1 MGTSARRPT
10 AFTLIEM
17 LVVIA
22 IITVLI
28 ALLMPAVQYAREA
41 ARQKQCLNNL
51 KQIGVALHSYATAHR
66 LFPPGCVMPDDFG
79 PDYSCSTPECAINKG
94 RAGTMGASWLVQ
106 LLPNLDQQVVFNAW
120 NSNLPI
126 RHPANATVVSF
137 NNQMFICP
145 SDTGSRELFQEAF
158 ENPAFDTP
166 MAKGNYAGN
175 FGATGWNFDILFV
188 QQPPYTMG
196 VFGQNFGAAPDV
208 ITRNDGTAHTIA
220 AAEVRRAE
228 TGAGLADVRGVWTI
242 GVMGAA
248 AFAGRMDEPQDSD
261 APNVPGQLLPNDA
274 SPDLIPYC
282 AMGDDVTLPCLEVRD
297 ENPLQF
303 PHPQSMNQIPK
314 SRQGAAPRS
323 LHPGGVHVLM
333 ADGSARFLSENI
345 TPSLYHA
352 LLTIRNKEPVE
363 ENF

>member
-1 MGTSARRPT
+1 M
-10 AFTLIEM
+10 EM

-22 IITVLI
+22 IIAVLM

-51 KQIGVALHSYATAHR
+51 KQIGVALQSYASAHR

-79 PDYSCSTPECAINKG
+79 PNYSCSTPECAINRG

-106 LLPNLDQQVVFNAW
+106 LLANLDQQATYNAW
-120 NSNLPI
+120 NASLPI
-126 RHPANATVVSF
+126 RHPANATVVAF
-137 NNQMFICP
+137 NHGMFLCP
-145 SDTGSRELFQEAF
+145 SDVGSRRLFA
-158 ENPAFDTP
+158 TP
-166 MAKGNYAGN
+166 FVDPNYDARMAKGNYAGN

-188 QQPPYTMG
+188 QRPPYTMG

-208 ITRNDGTAHTIA
+208 ITRNDGTSHTIA
-220 AAEVRRAE
+220 AAEVRK
-228 TGAGLADVRGVWTI
+228 TTIGSGARDVRGVWSI

-282 AMGDDVTLPCLEVRD
+282 SSRFKGDPPCLEVAD
-297 ENPLQF
+297 ENP
-303 PHPQSMNQIPK
+303 PQWPRPTGMDGIPK
-314 SRQGAAPRS
+314 SKQGAAPRS
-323 LHPGGVHVLM
+323 MHPGGVHVLM
-333 ADGSARFLSENI
+333 ADGSARFLSDNI